1 MANQSTCAVCGA
13 LAPNDIDACSIEC
26 FEYEHS
32 GEDPKALFKA
42 IVKHVELQKAVREY
56 DNSDHDGTGIPGQQQ
71 VADAVSIL
79 AKGRE
84 LRRLMKG
91 KE

>member
-1 MANQSTCAVCGA
+1 MATQSTCIVCGD
-13 LAPNDIDACSIEC
+13 LAPNDVDVCSIEC
-26 FEYEHS
+26 YEYEHS

-56 DNSDHDGTGIPGQQQ
+56 DNVGHDGTGIPSPQQ

-84 LRRLMKG
+84 LRRLIRG
-91 KE
+91 E